1 MYIPQPFS
9 QSTGQRTFAASGI
22 AVNGD
27 DYWATNVTEIRG
39 NEKAS
44 QDHVRARLLQK
55 CVVGSV
61 TKI

>member
-1 MYIPQPFS
+1 ME
-9 QSTGQRTFAASGI
+9 
-22 AVNGD
+22 
-27 DYWATNVTEIRG
+27 WATNVTEIRG